1 MKKFNTKYRNKFNYV
16 TKYQDTG
23 VLDSVGKV
31 LRKRRFFRS
40 YSHFLAKAF
49 VYITR
54 TKNNTFITVTT
65 KNGDVLVKE
74 SAGGIPMPGPKKK
87 KSGNA
92 AERCAFKV
100 GKDSLFKGY
109 NRCYLRLIGGY
120 RGPVKSA
127 VRGLTRTSMRFTQ
140 MQQITREAHNGVRIR
155 KSKRK

>member
-1 MKKFNTKYRNKFNYV
+1 MKEFNTRYNNKFNNV
-16 TKYQDTG
+16 VKDQNTV

-31 LRKRRFFRS
+31 LRKRRFFHCNF
-40 YSHFLAKAF
+40 YSLAKAF

-65 KNGDVLVKE
+65 KTGDVLLKE
-74 SAGGIPMPGPKKK
+74 SGGGIPMPGPKKK

-92 AERCAFKV
+92 AERCGFKV
-100 GKDSLFKGY
+100 GKDSMFKGY

-120 RGPVKSA
+120 HGPLKSA
-127 VRGLTRTSMRFTQ
+127 VRGLTRTSMRFTKI
-140 MQQITREAHNGVRIR
+140 QQITREAHNGVRIR